1 MLVHR
6 EPAVPPYFTHW
17 TYKTTLW
24 ARLRNRLGNAFVNF
38 ISRDLWNDIVA
49 QRQRWK
55 LPPYRQRE
63 EAYSPLAQ
71 LCQLPQ
77 AFDFPRERLPSHF
90 HYIGRLQDPSGTEPI
105 AFKSVSFP
113 FDRLDERPLV
123 YASLGT
129 LQNQRP
135 EIFECIAQA
144 CSTLDVQL
152 VISLGNPQ
160 AQPINLPGNPLVVPF
175 APHQQLIERSQ
186 VVVTHAGMN
195 TVLTALGC
203 GVPLVAIP
211 ITNEQPGIAARLALS
226 KAGKTIRLDQLDE
239 TTLRTAIVEVLT
251 EPSYRDNAQRLQ
263 TAIQEAGRVERAADI
278 VEQVARTHHPLHCW
292 YRTIAQRRQ
301 IHRSWVL
308 SQRNRLSQQQTF
320 WVNCFEIDGHY
331 YSFDI
336 LFSILI
342 KTYSYLREQCCLLLS
357 YRIQDFTHRDRSE
370 EAPEPD
376 GDSLP
381 AIEVIS
387 EIEVISAIAPPWE
400 VDTVGG
406 GQGSGRFFSRLFDIV
421 YHVSVYRVSR
431 RTRVI
436 VSYPLDAPKGYRL
449 SQCQIAYN
457 SGSLSFCA

>member
-1 MLVHR
+1 MTRFGIFCPPAIGHLNPMCVLGRELQRRGHTVVFFGVPDTLTKVADLGFTLIEIGASDFPEGSIDPIFKTLGQLTGQAGLKFSISFFQREMQMLFREAPQAIRDATCEVLIVDQVTSPIATVADYLNLPFITVCNAMLVHR

-278 VEQVARTHHPLHCW
+278 VEQVARTQHPV
-292 YRTIAQRRQ
+292 IA
-301 IHRSWVL
+301 
-308 SQRNRLSQQQTF
+308 
-320 WVNCFEIDGHY
+320 
-331 YSFDI
+331 
-336 LFSILI
+336 
-342 KTYSYLREQCCLLLS
+342 K
-357 YRIQDFTHRDRSE
+357 
-370 EAPEPD
+370 
-376 GDSLP
+376 
-381 AIEVIS
+381 
-387 EIEVISAIAPPWE
+387 
-400 VDTVGG
+400 
-406 GQGSGRFFSRLFDIV
+406 
-421 YHVSVYRVSR
+421 
-431 RTRVI
+431 
-436 VSYPLDAPKGYRL
+436 
-449 SQCQIAYN
+449 
-457 SGSLSFCA
+457 